1 MCVIVLYFF
10 ILRGRYGR
18 GYSCVAGPNNRL
30 GHRSF
35 LEKVQHQELN
45 VLRQRPP
52 AELVALDPQWVP
64 QVICRLFSVFI
75 RYTFRY
81 IMY

>member
-1 MCVIVLYFF
+1 M
-10 ILRGRYGR
+10 
-18 GYSCVAGPNNRL
+18 AGVTL
-30 GHRSF
+30 ALLDLTIDSGHRSF
-35 LEKVQHQELN
+35 LAKVQHQELN

-75 RYTFRY
+75 RYIFRY